1 MGTSITTG
9 SGRQFAV
16 VTGASSGIGRELAKL
31 FVEHGYDLL
40 VASEDAGIES
50 AASEFRT
57 TGGQAGGA
65 HGSAA
70 SVDAVRVDLTTTEGV
85 EQLAAR
91 AQGMGRPIDALA
103 LNAGVGLGGAF
114 LEQPLDR
121 ILEIVHLNVRST
133 VHLARL
139 LMPAMVARGQGKVLV
154 TSSIAALM
162 PGSFQ
167 AIYNAS
173 KAFEHSWAEAVRN
186 EIKDSGVT
194 VTALQP
200 GPTDT
205 AFFHRAAMDD
215 TSVGAGKK
223 DDPAQVA
230 KEGFE
235 AMLSGKDHVV
245 AGSIKNRLQAVLS
258 EVTPEPLKAE
268 MHRKMAEPGSAKQ

>member
-1 MGTSITTG
+1 MGTSVNAG

-16 VTGASSGIGRELAKL
+16 VTGASSGIGRELATL
-31 FVEHGYDLL
+31 FVEHGYDLV
-40 VASEDAGIES
+40 VAAEDAGIE
-50 AASEFRT
+50 AAAAELRA
-57 TGGQAGGA
+57 TGGQGGGA
-65 HGSAA
+65 Q
-70 SVDAVRVDLTTTEGV
+70 VDAVQVDLATPEGV
-85 EQLAAR
+85 ERLAAR
-91 AQGMGRPIDALA
+91 VQALGRPVDALA

-121 ILEIVHLNVRST
+121 IFEIIHLNVRST

-139 LMPAMVARGQGKVLV
+139 LMPAMVARGEGKVLV

-205 AFFHRAAMDD
+205 AFFHRAEMED

-223 DDPAQVA
+223 DDAAGVA
-230 KEGFE
+230 KDGFE
-235 AMLSGKDHVV
+235 AMLAGRDHVV

-258 EVTPEPLKAE
+258 EITPEPLKAE
-268 MHRKMAEPGSAKQ
+268 LHRKMAEPGSGSK

>member
-1 MGTSITTG
+1 MGTSVHTA

-16 VTGASSGIGRELAKL
+16 VTGASSGIGRELATL
-31 FVEHGYDLL
+31 FVGHGYDLV
-40 VASEDAGIES
+40 VAAEDAGIES
-50 AASEFRT
+50 AASALR
-57 TGGQAGGA
+57 AGGA
-65 HGSAA
+65 Q
-70 SVDAVRVDLTTTEGV
+70 VDAVQVDLATTEGV

-91 AQGMGRPIDALA
+91 VQGMGRPVDALA
-103 LNAGVGLGGAF
+103 LNAGVGLGGPF

-121 ILEIVHLNVRST
+121 IFGIIDLNVRST
-133 VHLARL
+133 VHLARR
-139 LMPAMVARGQGKVLV
+139 LMPAMVARGQGRVLV

-162 PGSFQ
+162 PGAFQ

-194 VTALQP
+194 ITALQP

-205 AFFHRAAMDD
+205 EFFHRAEMDD
-215 TSVGAGKK
+215 TKVGAGKK
-223 DDPAQVA
+223 DDAAGVA

-235 AMLSGKDHVV
+235 AMLAGRDHVV

-268 MHRKMAEPGSAKQ
+268 MHRKMAEPGSANK